1 MFQLVKYTVK
11 NISPLRTTNSLLSLN
26 YTPPK
31 NTTLIGW
38 RRGCDLNTFKHRYLE
53 VGVARVLNKTSR
65 YLGSEISWSCLWFL
79 YQQILLFILEYPCT
93 ILKEL
98 HVYFCFLLSIFYK
111 ILVTYTL
118 LYLCMEIWLNCV
130 KRMSS
135 PCALKVI

>member
-1 MFQLVKYTVK
+1 MKQLSKRHLFVQQIALIIVPTCKIYCK

-53 VGVARVLNKTSR
+53 VGGARVLNKTSR

-79 YQQILLFILEYPCT
+79 YQQILLFILEYTCT

-98 HVYFCFLLSIFYK
+98 HVYFCFCY
-111 ILVTYTL
+111 
-118 LYLCMEIWLNCV
+118 LYFI
-130 KRMSS
+130 KY
-135 PCALKVI
+135 